1 MLNDVKLWDD
11 FRANKEY
18 ALSQI
23 YINNVELLFSYGGKY
38 TNDEEIL
45 KDTIQELFFDLI
57 RTREHLGPTDNI
69 RFYLIKSFKR
79 KLLRE
84 LGSRKKMSSLEDSNI
99 RDDIT
104 SDNLAGVNHS
114 SIEEDLISNEISSCK
129 KELILKALDKLS
141 PRLQEILFYRYT
153 CDFKYDQICDI
164 MLIEYDSARKMI
176 FRAIKS
182 LKEYVHESD
191 YIFHEH

>member
-23 YINNVELLFSYGGKY
+23 YINNIELLFSYGRKY
-38 TNDEEIL
+38 TNDEELL

-57 RTREHLGPTDNI
+57 RTREHLGGTDNI
-69 RFYLIKSFKR
+69 RFYLFKSFKR

-84 LGSRKKMSSLEDSNI
+84 LDSRKKLTSLEDSNLE
-99 RDDIT
+99 DDIT
-104 SDNLAGVNHS
+104 GNDLVRVNHAN
-114 SIEEDLISNEISSCK
+114 IEEDLINNEISSHK

-164 MLIEYDSARKMI
+164 MLIEYDSARKLM

-182 LKEYVHESD
+182 LKEYVRESD
-191 YIFHEH
+191 YIFHGL